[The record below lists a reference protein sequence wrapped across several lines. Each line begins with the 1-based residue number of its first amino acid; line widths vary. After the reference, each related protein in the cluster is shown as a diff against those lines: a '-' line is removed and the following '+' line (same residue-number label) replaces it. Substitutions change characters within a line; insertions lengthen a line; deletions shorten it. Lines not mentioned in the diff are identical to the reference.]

1 MEDNLLIFRRI
12 IPCLYPS
19 RAIDR
24 TSFFDNQPLSRHRT
38 RRTSPL
44 RSPSGHPRRSGE
56 GLLKRRRPSPR
67 KPRWTHLCGISG
79 GEGPPPFCR
88 PSPPWAQTF
97 PAEVRNGRRP
107 SPLERPRRRPARR
120 GLPKKPYPAGK
131 LPQGTTENA
140 LPCGQRGRRPESS
153 GGKELGRALESLKVQ
168 SAGGR
173 KGAESPEAKS
183 VEEGALSRRRR
194 PSSWCT
200 ARGS

>member
-120 GLPKKPYPAGK
+120 VLPKKPYPAGK

-140 LPCGQRGRRPESS
+140 LPCGQTPAGYPQKRPTLRAARAATGIKRGE
-153 GGKELGRALESLKVQ
+153 RAWK
-168 SAGGR
+168 SAGIL
-173 KGAESPEAKS
+173 
-183 VEEGALSRRRR
+183 EGAIGGGEKG
-194 PSSWCT
+194 C
-200 ARGS
+200 